1 VAARVTLTVK
11 EGLQRGRRFVLDKA
25 GPSVIGR
32 TEDCSVRLSG
42 GLDYQ
47 LVSRRHCLL
56 DIDPPEVRVRDLGSR
71 NGTYVNGRLIGR
83 RQGAEM
89 RPDGA
94 EVIDPGYP
102 LSDGDELRLGPVV
115 FGIHLDVPAGSLR
128 KGPAVPGKHE
138 PVPPGEGK
146 LRGQQRL

>member
-1 VAARVTLTVK
+1 MAARVTLTVK

-47 LVSRRHCLL
+47 LISRRHCLL
-56 DIDPPEVRVRDLGSR
+56 DIDPPEVRVRDLGSL

-83 RQGAEM
+83 RQTDEL
-89 RPDGA
+89 PQDST

-102 LSDGDELRLGPVV
+102 LSDGDELQLGPVV
-115 FGIHLDVPAGSLR
+115 FGIHLDVPEGPPR
-128 KGPAVPGKHE
+128 KGTAVPGGHE
-138 PVPPGEGK
+138 PVQPGDG
-146 LRGQQRL
+146 RLQSPDSL

>member
-1 VAARVTLTVK
+1 MAARVTLTVI
-11 EGLQRGRRFVLDKA
+11 EGLQRGRRFVLDKP

-32 TEDCSVRLSG
+32 HEDCSVRLSG
-42 GLDYQ
+42 GLDCQ

-56 DIDPPEVRVRDLGSR
+56 DINPPEVRVRDLGSL

-83 RQGAEM
+83 RQEAE
-89 RPDGA
+89 RPQDST

-115 FGIHLDVPAGSLR
+115 FGIHFDVPEGPPR
-128 KGPAVPGKHE
+128 KGTAAPGRRE
-138 PVPPGEGK
+138 PVPPGDGR
-146 LRGQQRL
+146 LQRQDNL